1 MGCKAAIPT
10 DEYHGWECEITEGA
24 CMFLHPDS
32 KRCAKEYGEG
42 PDAVEQ
48 EEQSLKKRN
57 FRQPRNKGHSK

>member
-32 KRCAKEYGEG
+32 KSCAKEYGEG

-48 EEQSLKKRN
+48 EEQN
-57 FRQPRNKGHSK
+57 NG

>member
-42 PDAVEQ
+42 PDAAKQ
-48 EEQSLKKRN
+48 WITDRQTSTDLKQR
-57 FRQPRNKGHSK
+57 